1 MSAPIVFA
9 YLDPTTGSMTY
20 QVVIS
25 TVLAAITACRVYW
38 RQLKQALTPGSKQGA
53 SQESSPKP

>member
-9 YLDPTTGSMTY
+9 YLDPTSGSLAY

-25 TVLAAITACRVYW
+25 TILAAVTACRVYW
-38 RQLKQALTPGSKQGA
+38 RQLKRALTPGSKQTA
-53 SQESSPKP
+53 SRTSSPEP

>member
-1 MSAPIVFA
+1 
-9 YLDPTTGSMTY
+9 MTY